1 MTSQL
6 FFDNINLIL
15 DKSQTGQLPPEEIF
29 PMANMAQ
36 QEVFGNYKRMMI
48 ETDFVH
54 DALNPFRTSSTFTAA
69 DFASPGLLT
78 LPSACE
84 HVTGLMLV
92 VYNNEL
98 GRSDY
103 EELKLYKAD
112 EVPVALKSQV
122 RPPSVVKPVT
132 TREGVRS
139 IRFFPATTY
148 AGTCFYLRKPADMV
162 YNYTMNGRQYV
173 YNPVGSV
180 APEWADS
187 YVNEVFYKTLE
198 MLAVILNDSSIAQYA
213 MATQKTNQQ
222 PVQ

>member
-69 DFASPGLLT
+69 DFPSPGLLT

-84 HVTGLMLV
+84 FVTGLMLA
-92 VYNNEL
+92 VYDNTL
-98 GRSDY
+98 GRTEY
-103 EELKLYKAD
+103 EEVKLYKTD
-112 EVPVALKSQV
+112 EVPMALKSQV
-122 RPPSVVKPVT
+122 RTASVVKPVA

-139 IRFFPATTY
+139 VRFFPGTTY

-162 YNYTMNGRQYV
+162 YNYTMSGRRYV
-173 YNPVGSV
+173 YNPTGSV
-180 APEWADS
+180 APEWTDT